1 MSCDRHSRPPHQPAD
16 WPCNS
21 YATSTLCRD
30 SSKLADV
37 LAAAIAAQAG
47 AEASTA
53 RVVEAARREERQAA
67 AERLQQALEEARRM
81 HRDR

>member
-1 MSCDRHSRPPHQPAD
+1 
-16 WPCNS
+16 
-21 YATSTLCRD
+21 
-30 SSKLADV
+30 V